1 MTANKPL
8 LSVRDL
14 QVHFKTDDGIV
25 PAVDGVSFD
34 INEGETLAVV
44 GESGSGKSVTSLGI
58 MDLLPKGKGYVAG
71 GEIFFEGQDLVK
83 MTPQQ
88 RRALR
93 GNRISMIFQEP
104 MTSLNPVF
112 TVGYQIAEA
121 VALHQKLDK
130 KAAWNRAIEMLDLVS
145 IPEPA
150 QRAKEYPHQLSGGM
164 RQRVMIAIAL
174 SCNPRLLIA
183 DEPTTAL
190 DVTIQAQILDLMRNL
205 QKEIGTSI
213 LFITHDLAVVAE
225 MADRV
230 VVMYTGRAVEESG
243 VFDIYERPSMPYTQG
258 LLNSIPSW
266 VGHKQGKRDRLV
278 AIPGNVPSPHNLPPG
293 CSFEPRCRYAK
304 DICTQKVPPLESIGD
319 DHRVRCVRW
328 KEINDHAKAG
338 GV

>member
-8 LSVRDL
+8 LSVKDL
-14 QVHFKTDDGIV
+14 KVHFKTDDGIV

-44 GESGSGKSVTSLGI
+44 GESGSGKSVTSLAI

-71 GEIFFEGQDLVK
+71 GEMLFEGDDLVK
-83 MTPQQ
+83 MEKQKRQT
-88 RRALR
+88 LR

-112 TVGYQIAEA
+112 TCGYQIAEA

-130 KAAWNRAIEMLDLVS
+130 KAAWKKAIEMLDLVS

-243 VFDIYERPSMPYTQG
+243 VFEIYERPTMPYTQG

-266 VGHKQGKRDRLV
+266 AGDKKGKKERLV
-278 AIPGNVPSPHNLPPG
+278 AIPGNVPSPLNLPPG

-304 DICTQKVPPLESIGD
+304 DICTKKVPPLETIGG

-328 KEINDHAKAG
+328 QEIENEAKAG
-338 GV
+338 RF

>member
-1 MTANKPL
+1 MTGKKPL
-8 LSVRDL
+8 LSVKDL

-44 GESGSGKSVTSLGI
+44 GESGSGKSVTSLAI

-71 GEIFFEGQDLVK
+71 GEILFEDEDLVK
-83 MTPQQ
+83 MEKHKRQ
-88 RRALR
+88 ALR

-112 TVGYQIAEA
+112 TCGYQIAEA

-130 KAAWNRAIEMLDLVS
+130 KAAWKKAVEMLDLVS
-145 IPEPA
+145 IPEPD

-243 VFDIYERPSMPYTQG
+243 VFDIYERPTMPYTKG

-266 VGHKQGKRDRLV
+266 SGKKADKKDRLV
-278 AIPGNVPSPHNLPPG
+278 AIPGNVPSPLNLPPG

-304 DICTQKVPPLESIGD
+304 GICTKKVPPLESIGG

-328 KEINDHAKAG
+328 QEIENDAKAG
-338 GV
+338 RS

>member
-1 MTANKPL
+1 MKAKKPL
-8 LSVRDL
+8 LSVKDL

-44 GESGSGKSVTSLGI
+44 GESGSGKSVTSLAI

-71 GEIFFEGQDLVK
+71 GELLFEGDDLVK
-83 MTPQQ
+83 MEKHKRQ
-88 RRALR
+88 ALR

-112 TVGYQIAEA
+112 TCGYQIAEA
-121 VALHQKLDK
+121 VTLHQKLDK
-130 KAAWNRAIEMLDLVS
+130 KAAWKKAVEMLDLVS
-145 IPEPA
+145 IPEPD

-213 LFITHDLAVVAE
+213 LFITHDMAVVAE

-230 VVMYTGRAVEESG
+230 VVMYTGRAVEESS
-243 VFDIYERPSMPYTQG
+243 VFDIYERPSMPYTKG

-266 VGHKQGKRDRLV
+266 SGNKADKKDRLV
-278 AIPGNVPSPHNLPPG
+278 AIPGNVPSPLNLPPG

-304 DICTQKVPPLESIGD
+304 DICTKKVPPLETIGG

-328 KEINDHAKAG
+328 QEIENDAKAG
-338 GV
+338 RS

>member
-1 MTANKPL
+1 MTGNNPL
-8 LSVRDL
+8 LSVKDL

-44 GESGSGKSVTSLGI
+44 GESGSGKSVTSLAI

-71 GEIFFEGQDLVK
+71 GELLFEGDDLVK
-83 MTPQQ
+83 MEKQK
-88 RRALR
+88 RHALR

-112 TVGYQIAEA
+112 TCGYQIAEA

-130 KAAWNRAIEMLDLVS
+130 KAAWKKAVEMLDLVS

-243 VFDIYERPSMPYTQG
+243 VFDIYERPTMPYTKG

-266 VGHKQGKRDRLV
+266 SGNKQGKKDRLV
-278 AIPGNVPSPHNLPPG
+278 AIPGNVPSPMNLPPG
-293 CSFEPRCRYAK
+293 CSFEPRCQYAK
-304 DICTQKVPPLESIGD
+304 DICTKQVPPLESIGG

-328 KEINDHAKAG
+328 KEIESDINAG
-338 GV
+338 RS